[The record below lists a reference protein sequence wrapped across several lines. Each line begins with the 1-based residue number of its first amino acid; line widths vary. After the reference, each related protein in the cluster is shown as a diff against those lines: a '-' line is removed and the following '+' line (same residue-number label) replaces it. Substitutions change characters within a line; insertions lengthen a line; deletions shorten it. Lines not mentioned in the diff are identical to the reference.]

1 MLSISTGDEVIFR
14 RVNLSQHEKYN
25 ENLYY
30 VLKLYSIQTFTGG
43 DLLPFSAQ
51 GFHVTFIYV
60 DMDGDKIMIGS
71 SEELLDALKMHEGK
85 GVIKII
91 AGVEQRGGEAQRSP
105 SMSSRAPE
113 PLTQESTPTMATP
126 TTAPTPSSTASVVQD
141 APPQIQQI
149 LESVVAQI
157 ASIPAI
163 MHLQVRGTGPART
176 TPTTPTVAPVP
187 ASVAA
192 PSSEES
198 KPTTV
203 PERPFI
209 HGRHT
214 CDGCLTTP
222 IIGQRFHAVN
232 LPDYDLCS
240 NCRNNYK
247 GEEIQFEPVELG
259 EYSFG
264 RDSFDHRKI
273 PRAYLAFD
281 LSFP

>member
-1 MLSISTGDEVIFR
+1 MGFR
-14 RVNLSQHEKYN
+14 
-25 ENLYY
+25 
-30 VLKLYSIQTFTGG
+30 
-43 DLLPFSAQ
+43 
-51 GFHVTFIYV
+51 VTFIYV
-60 DMDGDKIMIGS
+60 DMDGDKVMIGS
-71 SEELLDALKMHEGK
+71 SEELLDALKMHQDK

-91 AGVEQRGGEAQRSP
+91 AGVEQNHGPTRGPGGAAPLKRCPNKKAVRGPEETKPTITTSTAAPSTAASVAQD
-105 SMSSRAPE
+105 
-113 PLTQESTPTMATP
+113 ATP
-126 TTAPTPSSTASVVQD
+126 
-141 APPQIQQI
+141 QIHQI

-157 ASIPAI
+157 ASIPAV

-176 TPTTPTVAPVP
+176 ASTVPPVAPVP
-187 ASVAA
+187 PSDSSATA
-192 PSSEES
+192 PSLATPSEES
-198 KPTTV
+198 KPGPV

-259 EYSFG
+259 EYMIAAEI
-264 RDSFDHRKI
+264 DLHCLI
-273 PRAYLAFD
+273 PIH
-281 LSFP
+281 